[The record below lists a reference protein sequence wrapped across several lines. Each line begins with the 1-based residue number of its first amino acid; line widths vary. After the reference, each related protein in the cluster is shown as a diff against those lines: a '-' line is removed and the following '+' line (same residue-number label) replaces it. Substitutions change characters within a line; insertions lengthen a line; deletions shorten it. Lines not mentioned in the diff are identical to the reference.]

1 MRAYTVRISIFT
13 AAPFCLAV
21 WALCILYC
29 EVFGGTTMTYQGDV
43 PLAGETLLVLAN
55 HLGDLDWVVMLS
67 LAARMRSLSGV
78 RFICKASLA
87 KLPLLGW
94 GMYLH
99 HNVFIRSRPDG
110 RESSVAP
117 SERAQ
122 TVAADVADV
131 HDTVQSLTT
140 NVNACQPVWI
150 GLFPEGTRLIP
161 DQHKRAVE
169 FAAERGLQQYK

>member
-1 MRAYTVRISIFT
+1 MRAYTVRICIFT

-161 DQHKRAVE
+161 DQHQRAVE